1 MRFHRP
7 KEQTLTSDYGLVQFS
22 FLRSMKTFTF
32 KKGHRCINKHLN
44 KYTNTAS
51 SYILD
56 VETQYTIFN
65 IENIVKYNIRRHSL
79 SGWSR
84 NFLPFRSNWIHPF
97 NNGVHVV
104 QTFFFCLVFCR
115 PLFVPLSF
123 FFWSLHCLFF
133 VEIWHPDLLFG
144 TFFVEIMIL
153 LFGIL
158 KLLFSRQSSNPEQ
171 KKLIK
176 KPELFSRLH
185 SISVIIWMSDWVI
198 VV

>member
-1 MRFHRP
+1 
-7 KEQTLTSDYGLVQFS
+7 
-22 FLRSMKTFTF
+22 MKTSTF

-44 KYTNTAS
+44 QYTNTAS

-104 QTFFFCLVFCR
+104 QTFFLLSSILSTIICPFVLFLLVIALSLLRRNMASWFTVWY
-115 PLFVPLSF
+115 LFRRNHDFTVWYLK
-123 FFWSLHCLFF
+123 
-133 VEIWHPDLLFG
+133 
-144 TFFVEIMIL
+144 TFIL
-153 LFGIL
+153 PSIL
-158 KLLFSRQSSNPEQ
+158 KPRT
-171 KKLIK
+171 KKVNK
-176 KPELFSRLH
+176 KTW
-185 SISVIIWMSDWVI
+185 IIFEAT
-198 VV
+198 